1 MERWKMLITG
11 TEKQNTSTRGSQK
24 IRRNAAAAA
33 VFILPVLIF
42 LSCRTEVV
50 PQAYRPTNAHEEYE
64 KSLAQAGL
72 SQTALVMDWIA
83 SSETALENPIFI
95 YPPFKERVYFDP
107 SKASS
112 VGYSFSVKRGQ
123 KISIEPASGTS
134 LSFRLYV
141 DLFRTGTPGNA
152 FIHTAS
158 GSENSNNIDIDVRAD
173 GEYILRLQPELLRGG
188 SFTVTIQVSSSLA
201 FPVKGHDSSAF
212 ISWFGDSRNGG
223 TRKNEGIDILAPRGT
238 EVVSPSRAYVRRLG
252 INRRG
257 GSIIWMQ
264 DSERNINL
272 YFAHLDTQLA
282 EEWKYVQQGET
293 IGTVDPFYYIHN
305 FKKDIPSIRADTG
318 LLGQWT
324 RAVDDNTILSAS
336 PEKNGKTVMTLDRH
350 TLLQVVAASA
360 GMYRVSL
367 PNGLTGYVD
376 HRTVEAVD
384 RPIQSNMEPRL

>member
-1 MERWKMLITG
+1 MERWKMLISG

-201 FPVKGHDSSAF
+201 FPVKGHDRLPESAAIF
-212 ISWFGDSRNGG
+212 
-223 TRKNEGIDILAPRGT
+223 
-238 EVVSPSRAYVRRLG
+238 
-252 INRRG
+252 
-257 GSIIWMQ
+257 
-264 DSERNINL
+264 
-272 YFAHLDTQLA
+272 
-282 EEWKYVQQGET
+282 
-293 IGTVDPFYYIHN
+293 
-305 FKKDIPSIRADTG
+305 
-318 LLGQWT
+318 
-324 RAVDDNTILSAS
+324 
-336 PEKNGKTVMTLDRH
+336 
-350 TLLQVVAASA
+350 
-360 GMYRVSL
+360 
-367 PNGLTGYVD
+367 
-376 HRTVEAVD
+376 D
-384 RPIQSNMEPRL
+384 RPDNNAAIVTLASSGDRVEVFGNFDDFLYIRTQTSEPGWIRLTDMEPRL